1 MPSVAL
7 TRRSYL
13 SAMNLR
19 SICIVVALVGFLS
32 EAAFAESPTWRLNSL
47 SATYGAGDNDI
58 EDQFN
63 RYVGVDLE
71 FLEWRRTEQQIWTIG
86 ASIAQV
92 RTDGDGPKV
101 VNVLSFFPQLQL
113 TLDQDFGLGKP
124 VFMVRALGPSWISE
138 NDLGTR
144 SQRNHFAFHARVSA
158 GFQTDSGWYYGLTYQ
173 HFSNAGLSK
182 INEGWDIP
190 LNLTI
195 SYRF

>member
-1 MPSVAL
+1 MRSAAL
-7 TRRSYL
+7 IRHSSL
-13 SAMNLR
+13 NAMNLR
-19 SICIVVALVGFLS
+19 SIAHATLLFLGFCHV
-32 EAAFAESPTWRLNSL
+32 AFAEPPQWRLNSL

-86 ASIAQV
+86 ASVAQV

-113 TLDQDFGLGKP
+113 TLDRDFGFGKP
-124 VFMVRALGPSWISE
+124 VFLVRALGPSWISE

-158 GFQTDSGWYYGLTYQ
+158 GFQTDSGWYYGLSYQ

-195 SYRF
+195 TYRF